1 MSLCCNYFVTILARH
16 VQNIIQF
23 TKFLIMGMLQIK
35 QYIPNKLASRIYS
48 LDKSKNIRFYG
59 MNFTSS
65 VQTKKHISL
74 LSQHHNANHHSASRQ
89 SLFHSLVLYEFH
101 GDLLLS
107 ILWLNG
113 ADCISDSE
121 YYEMHPHSILQGVPF
136 SRGIVFVQQKV
147 HATLFSDLPSDKPSR
162 IREIRWMA
170 PSITMLAELL

>member
-1 MSLCCNYFVTILARH
+1 
-16 VQNIIQF
+16 
-23 TKFLIMGMLQIK
+23 MLQIK
-35 QYIPNKLASRIYS
+35 QYISNKLTCQYIHLTNPKISDFKDWMPHI
-48 LDKSKNIRFYG
+48 NIITIHIL
-59 MNFTSS
+59 NFTSS
-65 VQTKKHISL
+65 VQTKKHISF
-74 LSQHHNANHHSASRQ
+74 LSQHHNANHYSASRQ

-136 SRGIVFVQQKV
+136 FRGIVFVQQKA
-147 HATLFSDLPSDKPSR
+147 HATLSSDLPSDKPSR